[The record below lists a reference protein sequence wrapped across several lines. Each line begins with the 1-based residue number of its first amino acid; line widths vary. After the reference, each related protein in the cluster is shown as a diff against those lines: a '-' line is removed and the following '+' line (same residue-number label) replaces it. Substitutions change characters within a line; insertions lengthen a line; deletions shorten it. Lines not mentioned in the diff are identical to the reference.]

1 MDLTVITE
9 AYNFEEGQGRDA
21 LVAAVGAV
29 AGMVAGRVD
38 REAIVVDPTGDPAL
52 AAHVGALGPPFRLVA
67 VPGLG
72 YDALKQRAAEA
83 AAGSILVYLDG
94 DCLPESPDWLERLTA
109 PLRDGRAQAATGLTR
124 YVGDDDLAVACT
136 LLDFGF
142 MLDDPGGTLGCY
154 ASNNVAF
161 RRDLLLAVPPKV
173 GDAGGASRAAAEAR
187 LRCLCYTHAQDL
199 AGIGVPMLSVPEAR
213 VRHVLPPLR
222 RERFRRGYDLV
233 SVCWVAPTLP
243 ETGLL
248 AGHAGPGAGGL
259 GAGGLGAG
267 GLGAGGL
274 GEGGAT
280 SVERRFLEANAA
292 LDRERLATYARL
304 FDLPADRAAR
314 IRRLMT
320 RLRRLDGFGLR
331 AALREGA
338 ATGDT
343 DRALALHRLGTPVA
357 SSGAAAADQGPFG

>member
-1 MDLTVITE
+1 MDISIITE
-9 AYNFEEGQGRDA
+9 AYNFEEGQGREA
-21 LVAAVGAV
+21 LEAAIGAV
-29 AGMVAGRVD
+29 AGMVADRAD
-38 REAIVVDPTGDPAL
+38 REAIVVDPTGDPDL
-52 AAHVGALGPPFRLVA
+52 AAHVAGLGSSFRLVA
-67 VPGLG
+67 EPGLG

-94 DCLPESPDWLERLTA
+94 DCLPEEPDWLARLTA
-109 PLRDGRAQAATGLTR
+109 PLRGGRARAATGLTR

-161 RRDLLLAVPPKV
+161 RRDLLLAVPPTV

-187 LRCLCYTHAQDL
+187 LRCLCYTHAQEL

-233 SVCWVAPTLP
+233 SVCWVAPNLS

-248 AGHAGPGAGGL
+248 AGHAAPGGVSA
-259 GAGGLGAG
+259 
-267 GLGAGGL
+267 
-274 GEGGAT
+274 
-280 SVERRFLEANAA
+280 VERRFLTVNAA
-292 LDRERLATYARL
+292 LDETRLATYAQL
-304 FDLPADRAAR
+304 FNLPSDRVAR
-314 IRRLMT
+314 VSRLMT

-331 AALREGA
+331 AALREGIA
-338 ATGDT
+338 SGATDH
-343 DRALALHRLGTPVA
+343 ALALHQPGGQAEGGA
-357 SSGAAAADQGPFG
+357 SATADHDPFG